1 MPKGLTT
8 LLCRLC
14 GCGINHQDNLTLLLL
29 CSWTLIYLPYSS
41 LPQRLRSD
49 ATNTKVPSGTWI
61 SYMQFANTEEKDRRQ
76 KGNPPHKCPQVTG
89 LQIWHWLIYLPS
101 APAQKRVQQLKSN
114 ERRSNKNKRT
124 ASDVGSKDD
133 QIVTQEVIRSMT
145 GETPGL
151 RRHVG
156 GKKNKTIFLSK
167 HLWKNVL
174 LLNCCCWSRD
184 PHWRRCCWISMFV
197 RDGHSRETHRI
208 PARHVLQ
215 QLAAHPVAASH
226 LISRVNK
233 GSRTRQRLL
242 QYSIN

>member
-156 GKKNKTIFLSK
+156 GKKNKTIFFIK
-167 HLWKNVL
+167 TFVEKRPFAKL
-174 LLNCCCWSRD
+174 LLLITWSALKALLLD
-184 PHWRRCCWISMFV
+184 FHVCQGWPQQGNTPHPSQTRP
-197 RDGHSRETHRI
+197 T
-208 PARHVLQ
+208 
-215 QLAAHPVAASH
+215 AA
-226 LISRVNK
+226 
-233 GSRTRQRLL
+233 GSSSCG
-242 QYSIN
+242 SITSYFTGK